1 MGLLDH
7 VKIENLDED
16 QRKMVELVGLDGFKS
31 LVRAFGGTTIYIPK
45 AESLERAARDQKIRE
60 EFDAIHVHQ
69 TEISRGNYR
78 ELAAKYG
85 LTERWVRFI
94 LFGKLDNLDDDMEG
108 QMSIYDYP
116 EAF

>member
-45 AESLERAARDQKIRE
+45 AESLERAARDPEGPGLHRRGVY
-60 EFDAIHVHQ
+60 ALRRS
-69 TEISRGNYR
+69 IS
-78 ELAAKYG
+78 LI
-85 LTERWVRFI
+85 F
-94 LFGKLDNLDDDMEG
+94 
-108 QMSIYDYP
+108 SIFFFRRKP
-116 EAF
+116 

>member
-69 TEISRGNYR
+69 TEISRYDKAPGKSGKN
-78 ELAAKYG
+78 
-85 LTERWVRFI
+85 LTEEIIESLPRNMD
-94 LFGKLDNLDDDMEG
+94 LPSAG
-108 QMSIYDYP
+108 
-116 EAF
+116 

>member
-45 AESLERAARDQKIRE
+45 AESLERAARIRR
-60 EFDAIHVHQ
+60 
-69 TEISRGNYR
+69 SGKN
-78 ELAAKYG
+78 
-85 LTERWVRFI
+85 LTEEIIESLPRNMD
-94 LFGKLDNLDDDMEG
+94 LPSAG
-108 QMSIYDYP
+108 
-116 EAF
+116 

>member
-45 AESLERAARDQKIRE
+45 AESLERAARDQ
-60 EFDAIHVHQ
+60 
-69 TEISRGNYR
+69 
-78 ELAAKYG
+78 
-85 LTERWVRFI
+85 
-94 LFGKLDNLDDDMEG
+94 
-108 QMSIYDYP
+108 
-116 EAF
+116 

>member
-45 AESLERAARDQKIRE
+45 AERLERAARDQKIRE
-60 EFDAIHVHQ
+60 EFDGGKI
-69 TEISRGNYR
+69 R

>member
-45 AESLERAARDQKIRE
+45 AEKEIRE
-60 EFDAIHVHQ
+60 EFDG
-69 TEISRGNYR
+69 GNYR

>member
-60 EFDAIHVHQ
+60 EFDG
-69 TEISRGNYR
+69 GNYR

-94 LFGKLDNLDDDMEG
+94 LFGKLDNLD
-108 QMSIYDYP
+108 YP
-116 EAF
+116 VFRTG

>member
-31 LVRAFGGTTIYIPK
+31 
-45 AESLERAARDQKIRE
+45 
-60 EFDAIHVHQ
+60 
-69 TEISRGNYR
+69 
-78 ELAAKYG
+78 LAAKYG